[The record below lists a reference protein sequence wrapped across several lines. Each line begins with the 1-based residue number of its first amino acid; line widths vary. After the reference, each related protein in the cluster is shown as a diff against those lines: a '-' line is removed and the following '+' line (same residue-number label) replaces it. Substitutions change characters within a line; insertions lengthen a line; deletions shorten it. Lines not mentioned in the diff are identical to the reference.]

1 MKQCETC
8 LYREYKEKL
17 FGCSVAELFN
27 AIRKL
32 LKQLPLFG
40 KDFQDYE
47 CNFYCERN
55 DE

>member
-8 LYREYKEKL
+8 LHREYKDKL
-17 FGCSVAELFN
+17 IGCSVTTLFH
-27 AIRKL
+27 AIREL

-47 CNFYCERN
+47 CSLYCERN
-55 DE
+55 DD